1 MVAIAPPTE
10 TLSNSCPR
18 DTNVLSREHCSN
30 ESRGDIV
37 SPLWAKG
44 APTSNPRLVTGV
56 QARLLQPHEVVE
68 GIGTCGWQCPATQ
81 VGLEIAATGACPDL
95 NVNTDNQRY
104 SWKLFLAGGFWT
116 QHELQIQTNK
126 DVTQTT
132 HTKPNEN
139 HISLNRPK
147 PPRPMNN

>member
-37 SPLWAKG
+37 SPLRAKG

-68 GIGTCGWQCPATQ
+68 GIGTCGWQCQATQ

-104 SWKLFLAGGFWT
+104 CWKLFLAGGSGPNTNCKFKQT
-116 QHELQIQTNK
+116 KTLPKQLIQSPTK
-126 DVTQTT
+126 TT
-132 HTKPNEN
+132 FPSTAPNPQD
-139 HISLNRPK
+139 L
-147 PPRPMNN
+147 